1 MMTTED
7 QAMREHPAASAGGPR
22 LRVDGVET
30 SLASFVENNAESHA
44 LLDAVRAMSVGDV
57 ITEGGGAAPLVKIE
71 RVS

>member
-1 MMTTED
+1 MMTTEEILSVLVD
-7 QAMREHPAASAGGPR
+7 RDDGGR
-22 LRVDGVET
+22 LLVDGVET

-57 ITEGGGAAPLVKIE
+57 ITEGGGAASLVKIE